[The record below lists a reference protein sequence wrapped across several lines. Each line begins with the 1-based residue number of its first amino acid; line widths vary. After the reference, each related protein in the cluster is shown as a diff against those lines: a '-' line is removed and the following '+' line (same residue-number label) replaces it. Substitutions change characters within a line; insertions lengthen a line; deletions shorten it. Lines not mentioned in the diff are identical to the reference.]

1 MKGGVIE
8 GSNRVDFVNADTIY
22 FMEKA
27 PQRLWTTVYPE
38 KIKPYRYIRYKGPA
52 GSYSNIAELAL
63 YDNKEDSVA
72 LTGKIIGTPGCWDGD
87 GSHEYTNVLMVTLYI
102 F

>member
-1 MKGGVIE
+1 MYSKFYISEGYDLVYRMKGGVIE

-38 KIKPYRYIRYKGPA
+38 KIKPYRYIRYKGRQEV
-52 GSYSNIAELAL
+52 I
-63 YDNKEDSVA
+63 
-72 LTGKIIGTPGCWDGD
+72 
-87 GSHEYTNVLMVTLYI
+87 
-102 F
+102 